1 MKATT
6 KKAIEMLLRI
16 DPTVTREERM
26 ALNGAMSG
34 AAARQAELDPSA
46 DFTIADAA
54 GYLSMSRTTL
64 WRMCDRGDVLSVR
77 RGKKFYIPGAEV
89 MRLKSEEVAA

>member
-26 ALNGAMSG
+26 AVNGAISG
-34 AAARQAELDPSA
+34 ASARRAEFDPSA

-54 GYLSMSRTTL
+54 AYLGMSRTTL
-64 WRMCDRGDVLSVR
+64 WRMCDRGDIVAVK
-77 RGKKFYIPGAEV
+77 RGKKYYIAGCEV
-89 MRLKSEEVAA
+89 VRLKKDAA

>member
-26 ALNGAMSG
+26 AVNGAMNG
-34 AAARQAELDPSA
+34 AASRSAELDPSA
-46 DFTIADAA
+46 DFSIADAA
-54 GYLSMSRTTL
+54 DYLRMSRTTL
-64 WRMCDRGDVLSVR
+64 WRMCGRGDVLAAR

-89 MRLKSEEVAA
+89 MRLKSKEVAA

>member
-6 KKAIEMLLRI
+6 RKAIEMLLRI

-26 ALNGAMSG
+26 AVYGAMSG
-34 AAARQAELDPSA
+34 TSARQAKFDPSA

-54 GYLSMSRTTL
+54 DYLSMSRTTL
-64 WRMCDRGDVLSVR
+64 WRMCRRGDVLSR
-77 RGKKFYIPGAEV
+77 QRGKKFYIPGGEV
-89 MRLKSEEVAA
+89 VRLKGEEVAA